1 MSTQEDSN
9 DSHGSLHQQESCSS
23 HDVTTEIP
31 PPDNSFWSLVKKTRI
46 EPLAFLTAFASITS
60 LLAYQ
65 QLVQDK
71 LCRQEFNQTSEF
83 CYKLSSLKNSDIKNK
98 ILAKA
103 STFMLQRE
111 FVGLIP
117 NVFMSIY
124 CGCWCDKFKN
134 GMRYILY
141 VAYTGQI
148 IEATLLTLN
157 CYYFDLDWHYLLFT
171 GLPTQMMGYGI
182 WVVVFGYISTNFP
195 QDQRAYRFLLLDI
208 CVNASVAL
216 AYYLGGV
223 MLSADKFILK
233 TPASALHN
241 YADTFII
248 GGLCNVFLYFW
259 IFFFIPPQS
268 QELDLQVSDSS
279 GNIQDE
285 SIPGDFGNNG
295 RERGCFSR
303 LRDIFTLSHFKR
315 AYETIIKKRP
325 LNLHRTLWWMLLY
338 LNLITLPILG
348 SIYIYYPL
356 VEKLY
361 QWDYVMYSRMQTVT
375 QVMKPIA
382 TLLIVPPIFKFLKL
396 RVLQVSMVG
405 CMSSILGGIAL
416 ASLTRPIGFYIFMMI
431 GCIQGIGAVGVRAF
445 LTQFIPKDEISTL
458 FSILLTIEIVQPFV
472 GSVIYSNL
480 FAMTIDFYPTFA
492 FHFTSFLVIIALMIV
507 CRIDLL
513 WGGISVLPPK
523 NSVIVSDPDD
533 RGQDVRSPENI
544 ASNNKSS

>member
-1 MSTQEDSN
+1 MSTHEDSN
-9 DSHGSLHQQESCSS
+9 DSYSSLHQQGSSSS
-23 HDVTTEIP
+23 HDVKTEM
-31 PPDNSFWSLVKKTRI
+31 PDTSFWTLVKKTRI
-46 EPLAFLTAFASITS
+46 EPLCFFYVFATYTR
-60 LLAYQ
+60 LLSYQ

-83 CYKLSSLKNSDIKNK
+83 CYILSSLNDSNIKND

-111 FVGLIP
+111 SIGLIP
-117 NVFMSIY
+117 NILMSIY

-134 GMRYILY
+134 GMRYSLY
-141 VAYTGQI
+141 AAFTGQI

-157 CYYFDLDWHYLLFT
+157 SYYFDLDWHYLLFT
-171 GLPTQMMGYGI
+171 GLPQQMMGNGVYI
-182 WVVVFGYISTNFP
+182 VALGYVSTNFP
-195 QDQRAYRFLLLDI
+195 QDQRAFRFLSLDI
-208 CVNASVAL
+208 FVNASVAL

-259 IFFFIPPQS
+259 IFFLIPPQS
-268 QELDLQVSDSS
+268 QELINNKSNLVIRVSDSS
-279 GNIQDE
+279 GTVQNEEI
-285 SIPGDFGNNG
+285 IPGDFGNNG

-303 LRDIFTLSHFKR
+303 LRDIFTLSHFKG
-315 AYETIIKKRP
+315 AYETIVKKRP
-325 LNLHRTLWWMLLY
+325 LNFHRTLWWMLLY

-382 TLLIVPPIFKFLKL
+382 TLLIIPSIFKFLKL
-396 RVLQVSMVG
+396 RDLQVAMVG
-405 CMSSILGGIAL
+405 CMSAILGGIAL
-416 ASLTRPIGFYIFMMI
+416 ASITRPTGFYIFMMV
-431 GCIQGIGAVGVRAF
+431 GCIQGMGAVGVRAF

-458 FSILLTIEIVQPFV
+458 FSILLTFEVVQPFV

-480 FAMTIDFYPTFA
+480 FAMTIDYYPTFA
-492 FHFTSFLVIIALMIV
+492 FHLTSFLVIIALMIV
-507 CRIDLL
+507 CRIDLH
-513 WGGISVLPPK
+513 WGDISVLPRK
-523 NSVIVSDPDD
+523 NSIITSFDTD
-533 RGQDVRSPENI
+533 RPHE
-544 ASNNKSS
+544 